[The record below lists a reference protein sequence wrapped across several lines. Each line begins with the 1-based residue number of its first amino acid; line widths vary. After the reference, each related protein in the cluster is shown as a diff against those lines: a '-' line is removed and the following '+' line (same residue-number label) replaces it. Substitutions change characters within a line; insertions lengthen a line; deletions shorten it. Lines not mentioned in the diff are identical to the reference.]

1 MTVGLFLDVLGFI
14 GMQLLFWIFIGAMG
28 SSWYLTIIMLWAI
41 AAFLTSLVVL
51 YFFIKIIIRLYR
63 KANQEVLKDLRNN

>member
-1 MTVGLFLDVLGFI
+1 MTIGLCLDILGFI

-28 SSWYLTIIMLWAI
+28 ASWYLSIILLWAI

-51 YFFIKIIIRLYR
+51 YFFIKIVIRLYR
-63 KANQEVLKDLRNN
+63 KANQEVLRDLRNN